1 MASSQAQAS
10 FQVIRWTSGFCQI
23 WNNDLPGVVPF
34 QKDHKAVS
42 KKFKTIEEAWS
53 WPRRAGRSANQG
65 GLTASAIGVQVA
77 RRPIGRRAFARTVR
91 YPLGQGG

>member
-1 MASSQAQAS
+1 MKRWSVLLSTAALCVMASSQAQAS

-42 KKFKTIEEAWS
+42 KKFKTIEEAW
-53 WPRRAGRSANQG
+53 
-65 GLTASAIGVQVA
+65 VA
-77 RRPIGRRAFARTVR
+77 RGKLVVAKTCW
-91 YPLGQGG
+91 